1 MEKELNKIHIML
13 GKKTFVYISLF
24 GKEHYKDVLGEIV
37 FKLGSFKVILRLNS
51 SVLDSRFVLPSEDLE
66 SFIAKNNFSN
76 TQKIMLESL
85 NLESRANNFE
95 IWINNE

>member
-1 MEKELNKIHIML
+1 ML

-24 GKEHYKDVLGEIV
+24 GKEHYKDVLGKIV
-37 FKLGSFKVILRLNS
+37 FKLGSFKVILRLTS